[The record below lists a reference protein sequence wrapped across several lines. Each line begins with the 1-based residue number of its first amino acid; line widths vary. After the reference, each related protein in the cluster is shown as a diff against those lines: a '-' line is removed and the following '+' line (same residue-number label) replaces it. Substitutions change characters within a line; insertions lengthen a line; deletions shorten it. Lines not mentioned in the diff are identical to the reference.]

1 MSIIGAL
8 APREAAICQ
17 SSIYDVDT
25 PPGEGW
31 TAFFEA
37 LDIVIIDTQNN
48 RPTSLLY
55 VEDLFKEDHYTPQWR
70 YTISFFHPSTGWEY
84 KLSRKLDSGTY
95 GAIWIFRQ
103 TNVVIGRPSCIV
115 AKFYD
120 LAYEA
125 KVIEYVKEVERVE
138 RMNVVDRRRR
148 GWVPDRVPA
157 IVKRDD
163 WGTPCL
169 IMARQSGDLRGVIDT
184 PPDVALNLVKAL
196 VQEVND
202 MFDIYGLIAY
212 DTKPANFLFQCAP
225 NRPTR
230 ICAADYGGFTDVGAE
245 CLPTVVMPGNFRS
258 TSIAPKFQI
267 ACESLCVYQIF
278 FMFCYF
284 VSGNAIR
291 LPYQLLFWNVYQIGF
306 EARLYSAFEALHWTP
321 EVMDFYNYCTRTSAP
336 RTLAGLY
343 RVLHH
348 GKRSRQATP

>member
-1 MSIIGAL
+1 MVGLPPDWHKDQRRQASPQLCSQASKDEMSVIGAL

-55 VEDLFKEDHYTPQWR
+55 VEDLFKGDHYTPQWR

-84 KLSRKLDSGTY
+84 KISRKLDSGTY

-103 TNVVIGRPSCIV
+103 TNVVIGRPRCIV

-120 LAYEA
+120 FAYEA
-125 KVIEYVKEVERVE
+125 KVVEYVKEVERVE

-196 VQEVND
+196 VQEVKD

-212 DTKPANFLFQCAP
+212 DTKPANFLFNAHRTDRLAYVQ
-225 NRPTR
+225 R
-230 ICAADYGGFTDVGAE
+230 IMVGSLMWAQSAFRQLS
-245 CLPTVVMPGNFRS
+245 CLEIFDQPLLLPNFRLHARASAS
-258 TSIAPKFQI
+258 TKSSS
-267 ACESLCVYQIF
+267 C
-278 FMFCYF
+278 
-284 VSGNAIR
+284 
-291 LPYQLLFWNVYQIGF
+291 
-306 EARLYSAFEALHWTP
+306 SA
-321 EVMDFYNYCTRTSAP
+321 
-336 RTLAGLY
+336 TL
-343 RVLHH
+343 
-348 GKRSRQATP
+348 